1 MNNYFTLKT
10 FTITNNDFAL
20 KYPHIQYIS
29 RMRGY
34 ARIYRDGRI
43 CENMLKQDGTEQ
55 GHTQIR
61 FRLSKGGP
69 FSIES
74 HHAKL
79 QHIRFCST
87 A

>member
-1 MNNYFTLKT
+1 MILLLNILIFSIFQECEDML
-10 FTITNNDFAL
+10 
-20 KYPHIQYIS
+20 
-29 RMRGY
+29 GY
-34 ARIYRDGRI
+34 TGMVGYVK
-43 CENMLKQDGTEQ
+43 NMLKQDGTEQ